1 MISMFLYKKK
11 NSRQSSAA
19 NQLFKIAMSICDIIL
34 FPMIVYITFYVIFNV
49 FRDMSNKKTHKR
61 GKRLVDDMTNS

>member
-19 NQLFKIAMSICDIIL
+19 NQLLIIAMSICYNFIPDDCI
-34 FPMIVYITFYVIFNV
+34 YNIFRA
-49 FRDMSNKKTHKR
+49 FQCISRYD
-61 GKRLVDDMTNS
+61 